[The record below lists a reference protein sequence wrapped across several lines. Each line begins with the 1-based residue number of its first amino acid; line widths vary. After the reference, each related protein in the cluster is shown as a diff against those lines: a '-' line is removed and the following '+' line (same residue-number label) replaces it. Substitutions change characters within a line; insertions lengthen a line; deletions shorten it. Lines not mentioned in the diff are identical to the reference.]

1 MHWRSQFRVDIGAYR
16 FPIDV
21 LESSTCLLLKP
32 PSQASW
38 PRRDVQVVAMNLNII
53 EDTFLGQALLGRF
66 SLLKVTMSRMRT

>member
-1 MHWRSQFRVDIGAYR
+1 MHWRPQFRVDIGAYR

-21 LESSTCLLLKP
+21 LESSTCLLLKA

-38 PRRDVQVVAMNLNII
+38 PRRDVVAMNLNII